1 MSFLCDFHIHS
12 CLSPCADITMTPH
25 EIASVCVSKGI
36 DWISITDHNSA
47 GNVRA
52 FSKVLSRAGV
62 SFIPGIE
69 VHTVEDVHVLAYF
82 PEVSLAEAYSDWIRK
97 ERLAHISVDPEI
109 SGYQLF
115 VDDNDSFTGME
126 EIWLGQPTTLGIS
139 ETLETV
145 RDNGG
150 VSVMAHID
158 RKMGL
163 ITQLGVIPE
172 EYREVPMEISFRRTL
187 FEGIESRNILHSSDA
202 HSLNVI
208 APTVSLSVNTRSF
221 EEFRSAIF
229 SFGRTL
235 KIIWD

>member
-1 MSFLCDFHIHS
+1 LSFLCDFHIHS
-12 CLSPCADITMTPH
+12 CLSPCADITMTPR

-36 DWISITDHNSA
+36 DWVSITDHNSA
-47 GNVRA
+47 GNVRV

-62 SFIPGIE
+62 SLIPGIE

-82 PEVSLAEAYSDWIRK
+82 PEVSLVEAFSDWIRR
-97 ERLAHISVDPEI
+97 ERLPHVSVDPEI

-115 VDDNDSFTGME
+115 VDDDDSFTGVE
-126 EIWLGQPTTLGIS
+126 EFWLGQPTTLSIS
-139 ETLETV
+139 ETLEAV
-145 RDNGG
+145 NDNGG
-150 VSVMAHID
+150 ISVMAHID

-187 FEGIESRNILHSSDA
+187 VKGFEARNILHSSDA

-208 APTVSLSVNTRSF
+208 TPTVSISAKTRSF
-221 EEFRSAIF
+221 EEFRAAIF
-229 SFGRTL
+229 SFGRAL
-235 KIIWD
+235 EIIWD